1 MVHGFL
7 DTGRLFRVLCREL
20 AARGHACHAPTF
32 RPRDAHLGI
41 ADLSGKLASFIR
53 DDLEPGSPV
62 ALIGFSMGALVA
74 RHYLQAIGGARST
87 RAFFSISG
95 PHQGTLNAFLFPG
108 RGPREMRPGS
118 TFLLELNA
126 GVAALDG
133 LPVFTY
139 RTPLDLTVHPA
150 RTTRIPHAPE
160 LVTWCP
166 LHSMVPGDPAVVSHI
181 AGELARL
188 DPGAA
193 PDSTGKRRET
203 RV

>member
-20 AARGHACHAPTF
+20 GARGHTCHAPTF
-32 RPRDAHLGI
+32 RPRDARLGI
-41 ADLSGKLASFIR
+41 ADLSGKLASYIR
-53 DDLEPGSPV
+53 NELAPGAPV

-74 RHYLQAIGGARST
+74 RHYLQALGGARST

-95 PHQGTLNAFLFPG
+95 PHQGTLNAYLFPG
-108 RGPREMRPGS
+108 PGPREMRPGS
-118 TFLLELNA
+118 AFILELNA
-126 GVAALDG
+126 GASALDG

-150 RTTRIPHAPE
+150 RTTRIPNAPE

-166 LHSMVPGDPAVVSHI
+166 LHSMVPGDPAVVGHI

-193 PDSTGKRRET
+193 PNLTGKRDEPC
-203 RV
+203 V

>member
-20 AARGHACHAPTF
+20 GARGHVCHAPTF
-32 RPRDAHLGI
+32 RPRDARLGM

-53 DDLEPGSPV
+53 DDLNPGSPV

-74 RHYLQAIGGARST
+74 RHYLQALGGAPST

-95 PHQGTLNAFLFPG
+95 PHQGTINAYLFPG

-118 TFLLELNA
+118 AFIRELNA
-126 GVAALDG
+126 GAAALEG
-133 LPVFTY
+133 LPVYTY

-181 AGELARL
+181 ARELAKL
-188 DPGAA
+188 DRGSAS
-193 PDSTGKRRET
+193 DFTGKRGERC
-203 RV
+203 V